1 MTAVEPPGTA
11 TESRFSADLM
21 YDAARFYYE
30 EGLTQAEIASSLSV
44 SRPTVS
50 RLLAEARNVG
60 IVEITVRRSS
70 GATDA
75 LAASVASRLGL
86 QRVYLAAGDKESLGR
101 RLAPAVSQALL
112 DARLVPED
120 VLLVSSGM
128 TLYQCFQQE
137 LPRLPGVTVA
147 PTVGGQEEPEPWYQ
161 TNVMTTLLAERVGGR
176 PLYLYAPALPSASL
190 RRSLLQDPSFRRVLD
205 AWARARCALVGLGT
219 ALDGRKVIP
228 AFVPRDAAS
237 LSRAVGDVCSRFYD
251 AQGLPVDFPGSAR
264 LVAITLDALRALPVS
279 IGVAAG
285 PAKVPAIQAAATHR
299 YINHLVTDVPTAQAL
314 ALTA

>member
-1 MTAVEPPGTA
+1 MTTA
-11 TESRFSADLM
+11 DPIDAGESRFPADLM
-21 YDAARFYYE
+21 YDAARLYYE
-30 EGLTQAEIASSLSV
+30 EGLTQADVATSLSV

-50 RLLAEARNVG
+50 RLLAEARHVG
-60 IVEITVRRSS
+60 IVEITVRRSTS
-70 GATDA
+70 ATDT
-75 LAASVASRLGL
+75 LAELVAARLGL
-86 QRVYLAAGDKESLGR
+86 QRVYLAGGEKESLGR

-128 TLYQCFQQE
+128 TLYQCLSQE
-137 LPRLPGVTVA
+137 LPRLPGVVVA

-161 TNVMTTLLAERVGGR
+161 TNVMTALVAERGGGR

-219 ALDGRKVIP
+219 ALDGRTVIP

-237 LSRAVGDVCSRFYD
+237 LSRAVGDVCSRFFD
-251 AQGLPVDFPGSAR
+251 AEGRPVDFPGSSR
-264 LVAITLDALRALPVS
+264 LVAIPLDALRALPAS

-285 PAKVPAIQAAATHR
+285 PEKVPAIRAAARHR
-299 YINHLVTDVPTAQAL
+299 YISHLVTDVPTAQAL
-314 ALTA
+314 NLDG